1 GAERGRSGPGPVRAV
16 ASAYCVGS
24 GYVSWPHDRRN
35 AMSICVLEQDRA
47 RCGRALRRRP
57 AMKILIIARP
67 YAFHGGVEGATAGRM
82 RALVAA
88 GQDVHRAGP
97 GRQQAQPGVT
107 EHPLP
112 MPPLPSPAR
121 AVALALLAAPVARR
135 GGWDVVQS
143 HERTFV
149 QDVYRAGEGAH
160 RAYLEAMGSRGGRR
174 VHHAVTL
181 ALERRVFARTPQI
194 VAISR
199 RSADDISRHY
209 AVPPVGWWGSER
221 GPISS
226 VGTLPRTCWCFP
238 HATSPSVTFSSRRSR
253 AACPS

>member
-1 GAERGRSGPGPVRAV
+1 MKLLCTGRT
-16 ASAYCVGS
+16 
-24 GYVSWPHDRRN
+24 
-35 AMSICVLEQDRA
+35 
-47 RCGRALRRRP
+47 
-57 AMKILIIARP
+57 K
-67 YAFHGGVEGATAGRM
+67 AFHGGGERGTAGLV
-82 RALVAA
+82 RALVAN
-88 GQDVHRAGP
+88 GQGVHRAGP

-149 QDVYRAGEGAH
+149 QDVYRSGEGAH
-160 RAYLEAMGSRGGRR
+160 RSYLEAMGSRGGRR

-199 RSADDISRHY
+199 RSADDIARHY
-209 AVPPVGWWGSER
+209 
-221 GPISS
+221 
-226 VGTLPRTCWCFP
+226 
-238 HATSPSVTFSSRRSR
+238 
-253 AACPS
+253 